1 MIDNRCIPDQIVQQL
16 KRFTGGRVHLA
27 KELVDYD
34 PEVENAI
41 NYVFGQFVSE
51 LFSHFYSL
59 LLMMRKQLKK

>member
-1 MIDNRCIPDQIVQQL
+1 
-16 KRFTGGRVHLA
+16 VHLA

-51 LFSHFYSL
+51 IYLIL
-59 LLMMRKQLKK
+59 V